1 MNRTTGHTLKRTVRR
16 TGGPALGRTLVA
28 LGVLAAVAA
37 LDPEPASAEDRWG
50 FDLRAAAGV
59 ATQDDARDT
68 SENGFGFG
76 ATFYLRLQ
84 EHLYAYGGWDWMRYQ
99 ALGEIAGPDVDL
111 EETGYHLGL
120 RFEHPFGDSDIR
132 WWVRGGALIHHF
144 EFENADGD
152 IFEDTGHGL
161 GWEGGAGV
169 TVPLGR
175 AWSLTPG
182 VRYRSV
188 NREAELLNV
197 TTDVE
202 LQAVTFELGIRRRF

>member
-1 MNRTTGHTLKRTVRR
+1 MNRTTHDTPTRTRGRIPGRTVR
-16 TGGPALGRTLVA
+16 RTLVA
-28 LGVLAAVAA
+28 LGALAAVAA
-37 LDPEPASAEDRWG
+37 LDPAPASAQDRWG
-50 FDLRAAAGV
+50 FDIHATAGI

-76 ATFYLRLQ
+76 ATLYIGLQ
-84 EHLYAYGGWDWMRYQ
+84 EHLYAYGGWDWTRYQ
-99 ALGEIAGPDVDL
+99 ALEEIAGPDVDL
-111 EETGYHLGL
+111 EETGYALGL

-132 WWVRGGALIHHF
+132 WWARGGALIHHF

-152 IFEDTGHGL
+152 IIEDTGHGL

-169 TVPLGR
+169 TVPLGS

-182 VRYRSV
+182 VRYRSAT
-188 NREAELLNV
+188 REAELLNT

-202 LQAVTFELGIRRRF
+202 LQAVTFELGIRRSF

>member
-1 MNRTTGHTLKRTVRR
+1 MNRTTRHTATRTAKRR
-16 TGGPALGRTLVA
+16 THRTLARTTMALGA
-28 LGVLAAVAA
+28 LAALAA
-37 LDPEPASAEDRWG
+37 LDAAPASAQDRWG
-50 FDLRAAAGV
+50 FEFRGAAGI

-76 ATFYLRLQ
+76 ASLYLGLQ

-99 ALGEIAGPDVDL
+99 ALEEIAGPDVDL

-120 RFEHPFGDSDIR
+120 RFEHPFGDSGIR
-132 WWVRGGALIHHF
+132 WWARGGALIHHF
-144 EFENADGD
+144 EFENDAGD
-152 IFEDTGHGL
+152 ITEDTGHGL

-169 TVPLGR
+169 TVPLGD

-188 NREAELLNV
+188 TREAELLNV
-197 TTDVE
+197 TRDVE